1 MREEKGM
8 GIIQIILLSIIIIII
23 CIFAYK
29 FIRSKIKSDTVVD
42 IKANM
47 LLIQGKCKVLGQTSK
62 ANNNKDGLKG
72 KKVSEM
78 KDDNI
83 ISEFLSKNLIEED
96 KQENYYVLSDED
108 LESMGLEVKN
118 EKKSYYIVNYE
129 TYDVFITKGYTDIET
144 NEVIYK
150 SE

>member
-8 GIIQIILLSIIIIII
+8 GIIQIILLSILIILI
-23 CIFAYK
+23 CIFTYK
-29 FIRSKIKSDTVVD
+29 FIKNKIKDDNVVD

-47 LLIQGKCKVLGQTSK
+47 LLIKGKCKVLGQTSK
-62 ANNNKDGLKG
+62 ANNNQDGLKG
-72 KKVSEM
+72 RKISEM
-78 KDDNI
+78 QDDII
-83 ISEFLSKNLIEED
+83 ISEFLTKNLIEED
-96 KQENYYVLSDED
+96 KKENYYVLSDED
-108 LESMGLEVKN
+108 LESMGIEVKN

-129 TYDVFITKGYTDIET
+129 TYDVFITKGYIDAET